1 MPNRKNGSTNNS
13 AHDKEPRR
21 QTPPRTDYT
30 ERELARIAAG
40 RAVLDMLIKKE
51 EQQAMEE
58 QKAA

>member
-1 MPNRKNGSTNNS
+1 MPHRKNTTD
-13 AHDKEPRR
+13 HEPRR
-21 QTPPRTDYT
+21 QTPPRNDYT

-51 EQQAMEE
+51 EQQTTEE